1 MKIFCAGLDSRSP
14 LLEKSAITEA
24 DIKSEAN
31 LLHECWKDLRASL
44 KPKLSIAAVNGK
56 ALGAGFE
63 LALLCDMIVASP
75 NAQFAF
81 PEITKH
87 GFIPGFG
94 GISQLCARIGSS
106 CNCLDIIL
114 SGDIIGS
121 DKAMSIG
128 LINRVIDEV
137 DCTEFQNKSVEFAQR
152 VSNSRD
158 LAVDAAKAII
168 DRYQQIRSEDYSSV
182 EHDCSEGT
190 RFQIF
195 KRSIFKMLINNIITA
210 YILSE
215 FDFIKIRPWFRRF
228 NDNKWPESWHLHR
241 SGFSIER
248 TWKLGYTGKNVVI
261 GVVDE
266 GIEIDHPELK
276 DSILTLIPYPTL
288 YSKHGTACAGIIAA
302 KPNNMFCTV
311 GIAYNSRLVDFNIN
325 AKHRG
330 KLNFNESL
338 EQSFGL
344 SGSLA
349 VYFKRAK

>member
-1 MKIFCAGLDSRSP
+1 MLNPRDEEEDRTGQEWTNAENAINVTKQENIKAIVLAGRMKIFCVILDSRSP

-31 LLHECWKDLRASL
+31 LLHESSL

-63 LALLCDMIVASP
+63 LALLCGMIVASP
-75 NAQFAF
+75 TAQFAF

-182 EHDCSEGT
+182 EHDWFVRCLLEKQKTS
-190 RFQIF
+190 
-195 KRSIFKMLINNIITA
+195 RS
-210 YILSE
+210 
-215 FDFIKIRPWFRRF
+215 
-228 NDNKWPESWHLHR
+228 
-241 SGFSIER
+241 
-248 TWKLGYTGKNVVI
+248 
-261 GVVDE
+261 
-266 GIEIDHPELK
+266 
-276 DSILTLIPYPTL
+276 
-288 YSKHGTACAGIIAA
+288 
-302 KPNNMFCTV
+302 
-311 GIAYNSRLVDFNIN
+311 
-325 AKHRG
+325 
-330 KLNFNESL
+330 
-338 EQSFGL
+338 
-344 SGSLA
+344 
-349 VYFKRAK
+349 

>member
-168 DRYQQIRSEDYSSV
+168 DRYQQIRSEDCSSI
-182 EHDCSEGT
+182 EHDW
-190 RFQIF
+190 
-195 KRSIFKMLINNIITA
+195 
-210 YILSE
+210 
-215 FDFIKIRPWFRRF
+215 PWFRRF